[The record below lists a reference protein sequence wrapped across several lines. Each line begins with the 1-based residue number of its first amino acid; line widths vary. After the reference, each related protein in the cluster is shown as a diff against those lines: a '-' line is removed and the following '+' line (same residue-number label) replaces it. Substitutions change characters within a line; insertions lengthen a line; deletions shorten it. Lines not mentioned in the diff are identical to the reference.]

1 MPQYSEE
8 ILIEA
13 LSRFFKP
20 HPRVSVGPGDD
31 ATLVTETI
39 GREIV
44 VSVDSQR
51 EGVHFN
57 FDILD
62 LKGVGHRALASALSD
77 LAAMGAE
84 PLTFLVDLEV
94 SENFTPDQGRE
105 LYEGFYD
112 LGRDFYISPSGGNVS
127 VGSKLG
133 LSITVVGEVPRDRGL
148 KRQGAKEGD
157 RVFVT
162 GDLGRTLGG
171 FKVLTNQDVASKVSD
186 DSKSALREKFK
197 RPWPRIKEV
206 QAILRECT
214 PSSLIDISDGLG
226 KDLCHIAT
234 ASEIEI
240 HVQEEKLPIHAAV
253 YELTKHINQSS
264 WQICVASGEE
274 YEIAF
279 TLPEDQVERLNALEL
294 SVPITEIGE
303 VKLGFKPAVVLH
315 KRDGEHS
322 NIHTMGF
329 DHLLSRSGSSKG

>member
-1 MPQYSEE
+1 MPQFSEDV
-8 ILIEA
+8 LIEA

-20 HPRVSVGPGDD
+20 HPRVSLGPGDD
-31 ATLVTETI
+31 ATVITETI
-39 GREIV
+39 GRELV

-57 FDILD
+57 FNMLD

-94 SENFTPDQGRE
+94 SEDFTPDQGRE
-105 LYEGFYD
+105 LYEGFYE
-112 LGRDFYISPSGGNVS
+112 LGRDFFVSPSGGNIS
-127 VGSKLG
+127 LGEKLG
-133 LSITVVGEVPRDRGL
+133 LSITAIGEVHRHRGL
-148 KRQGAKEGD
+148 MRRGAKEGD

-171 FKVLTNQDVASKVSD
+171 FKVLTSSEIASKLSD
-186 DSKSALREKFK
+186 DSKSALRERFK

-214 PSSLIDISDGLG
+214 PSALIDISDGLG
-226 KDLCHIAT
+226 RDLHHIAER
-234 ASEIEI
+234 SEVVL
-240 HVQEEKLPIHAAV
+240 HVHEEKLPIHNAV

-264 WQICVASGEE
+264 WQICVSSGEE

-279 TLPEDQVERLNALEL
+279 TLPPDQVESLRQLEL
-294 SVPITEIGE
+294 SVPIIEIGE
-303 VKLGFKPAVVLH
+303 VALGFKPGVILH
-315 KRDGEHS
+315 KRDGEQS
-322 NIHTMGF
+322 TIHTMGF
-329 DHLLSRSGSSKG
+329 DHLLSRSSGSKR

>member
-1 MPQYSEE
+1 
-8 ILIEA
+8 
-13 LSRFFKP
+13 
-20 HPRVSVGPGDD
+20 
-31 ATLVTETI
+31 
-39 GREIV
+39 
-44 VSVDSQR
+44 
-51 EGVHFN
+51 
-57 FDILD
+57 
-62 LKGVGHRALASALSD
+62 
-77 LAAMGAE
+77 
-84 PLTFLVDLEV
+84 
-94 SENFTPDQGRE
+94 
-105 LYEGFYD
+105 
-112 LGRDFYISPSGGNVS
+112 
-127 VGSKLG
+127 
-133 LSITVVGEVPRDRGL
+133 
-148 KRQGAKEGD
+148 
-157 RVFVT
+157 VFVT

-171 FKVLTNQDVASKVSD
+171 FKVLTNPDIASKLTD

-214 PSSLIDISDGLG
+214 PSALIDISDGLG

-264 WQICVASGEE
+264 WQISVASGEE

-279 TLPEDQVERLNALEL
+279 TLPEDQVEQLKALEL